1 MPPVTCTNHPA
12 RDAIGLCVRCRARVC
27 SECSTKVDGINHCV
41 GCLAAQASAPRPPP
55 VDHGA
60 GVRPRAAAAESLS
73 AAVSIAALGVLVWV
87 LIEGAFP

>member
-1 MPPVTCTNHPA
+1 
-12 RDAIGLCVRCRARVC
+12 
-27 SECSTKVDGINHCV
+27 
-41 GCLAAQASAPRPPP
+41 

>member
-1 MPPVTCTNHPA
+1 
-12 RDAIGLCVRCRARVC
+12 
-27 SECSTKVDGINHCV
+27 
-41 GCLAAQASAPRPPP
+41 

-60 GVRPRAAAAESLS
+60 GIRPRAAAAGTLS